1 MILTD
6 VRIVFTNGGFMYYI
20 ALNVLHNMNTSRLK
34 LFRAMNAAFG
44 KGESI
49 SEGKVLELGRSL
61 GLTDNIIRYEYDG
74 CRYANF
80 IVQENTIEK
89 LSKRAK
95 TEFQMYDTE
104 TKYKLLEIPVTID
117 IFQNT

>member
-1 MILTD
+1 
-6 VRIVFTNGGFMYYI
+6 
-20 ALNVLHNMNTSRLK
+20 
-34 LFRAMNAAFG
+34 MNAAFG